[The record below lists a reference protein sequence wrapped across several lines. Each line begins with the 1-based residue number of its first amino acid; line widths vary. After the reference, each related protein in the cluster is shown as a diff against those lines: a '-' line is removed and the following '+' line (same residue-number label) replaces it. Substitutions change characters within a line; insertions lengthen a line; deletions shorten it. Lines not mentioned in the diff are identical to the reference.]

1 MKTTFRLITLCAV
14 AAASSLAIAAEG
26 DLSKMDQKFIM
37 TASGAG
43 MYEVEISKLA
53 VDKASD
59 PAVKAFAQMMV
70 TDHTKANDELK
81 QFADSHNAKV
91 APGVP
96 KDKQAVIARMSKM
109 DGARFDKAYH
119 DQVGIKDHKT
129 DIALFEKE
137 AKGGGNADLKAWA
150 DKTLPTLKTHLQH
163 AQDMKPKS

>member
-1 MKTTFRLITLCAV
+1 MKTTLKIIALCAA
-14 AAASSLAIAAEG
+14 AAASSLTFAADG
-26 DLSKMDQKFIM
+26 DLSKTDQAFVMK
-37 TASGAG
+37 ASGAG
-43 MYEVEISKLA
+43 MYEVEISKIA

-59 PAVKAFAQMMV
+59 PAVKEFARTMV
-70 TDHTKANDELK
+70 SDHTKANDELK

-96 KDKQAVIARMSKM
+96 KDKQAVIARMSKL

-137 AKGGGNADLKAWA
+137 VKTGGNADLKAWA

-163 AQDMKPKS
+163 AQEMKPAS